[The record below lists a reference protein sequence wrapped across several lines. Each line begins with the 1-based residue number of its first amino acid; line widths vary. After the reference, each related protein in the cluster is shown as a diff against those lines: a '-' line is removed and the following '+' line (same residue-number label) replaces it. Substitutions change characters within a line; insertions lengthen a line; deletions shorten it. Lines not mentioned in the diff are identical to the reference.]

1 MFFDHATI
9 TVRAGKGGD
18 GCVSFR
24 REKYVPFG
32 GPNGGHGGAGG
43 DVYLRVSPHL
53 NTLVSFSRKRH
64 FAAEDGKPGLG
75 KSMHGA
81 SAAAFYIDVPAG
93 TVVRERPSGLLLGD
107 LTEEGQTLLVA
118 RGGRGGRGNE
128 AFKSSTRQ
136 APRFAEKGAPGE
148 ERNLTLELK
157 LIADVGLL
165 GKPNAGK
172 STLLASVS
180 AARPK
185 IADYPF
191 TTLEPNLGVVWLDDH
206 EFVMA
211 DIPGLIEGAADG
223 AGLGHQ
229 FLRHVERTRLLVHLL
244 DGSSPDPL
252 ADYSAINA
260 ELARYSERLAA
271 KPQLVVINKIDLPE
285 ARARVAEIRAA
296 LGLPQALAISGA
308 TGEHVQELLW
318 AIAQRLQEL
327 PPEPEPE
334 EVPVLRPL
342 DEREDTGYAV
352 AKLDEGVYRLSGQE
366 IERIAAMTNW
376 DSDESLERL
385 WRIMVAR
392 GIAAALAEA
401 GVSLGDTVL
410 IGDYELEWQ

>member
-1 MFFDHATI
+1 
-9 TVRAGKGGD
+9 VL
-18 GCVSFR
+18 FR
-24 REKYVPFG
+24 
-32 GPNGGHGGAGG
+32 
-43 DVYLRVSPHL
+43 SL

-185 IADYPF
+185 IADYP
-191 TTLEPNLGVVWLDDH
+191 LYH
-206 EFVMA
+206 
-211 DIPGLIEGAADG
+211 
-223 AGLGHQ
+223 
-229 FLRHVERTRLLVHLL
+229 
-244 DGSSPDPL
+244 
-252 ADYSAINA
+252 
-260 ELARYSERLAA
+260 
-271 KPQLVVINKIDLPE
+271 
-285 ARARVAEIRAA
+285 ARAQPGR
-296 LGLPQALAISGA
+296 G
-308 TGEHVQELLW
+308 
-318 AIAQRLQEL
+318 
-327 PPEPEPE
+327 
-334 EVPVLRPL
+334 
-342 DEREDTGYAV
+342 
-352 AKLDEGVYRLSGQE
+352 
-366 IERIAAMTNW
+366 
-376 DSDESLERL
+376 
-385 WRIMVAR
+385 VAR
-392 GIAAALAEA
+392 
-401 GVSLGDTVL
+401 
-410 IGDYELEWQ
+410 